1 MTLKLFLVVLI
12 FISAAY
18 GSRCQSPILL
28 PSVQGQKQCT
38 FNHHCRNVNCIVS
51 SEGHNLTLGMKLK
64 KCHEP
69 PSVTV
74 TLKQAQDNG
83 NLNWSH
89 SLKDGD
95 KIKVPTSGKSFTG
108 GLPVTES
115 AIYVQVGLKKV
126 NGSHINYKVS
136 LVGHVTI
143 YDTTSPL
150 KVLLLQGQMPMWKR
164 KDCPRKYVST
174 IATQTEVLFSTP
186 SPTKQFQVTEPLS
199 GWEGHHENAESTCPV
214 VNFVD
219 GTRCAVSNKCTKI
232 RCRLPYNPDSSRTV
246 LIIDVNEC
254 SNPMTAT
261 VTANSPSQQW
271 SHTFEGG
278 QEAKAPVPQGSDT
291 NVFIHVELKKEA
303 NGDIHFKM
311 ISKTSAK
318 DQSNNA
324 TLLETRLPQLSK
336 CAEAKGHPK
345 SRASWLHR
353 KPATVKILAIVVPL
367 VCLMLV
373 GLGVSLWY
381 FITRGML
388 RCPMHFSRR
397 GGRSRV
403 PMQRLVNAEI

>member
-1 MTLKLFLVVLI
+1 
-12 FISAAY
+12 
-18 GSRCQSPILL
+18 
-28 PSVQGQKQCT
+28 
-38 FNHHCRNVNCIVS
+38 
-51 SEGHNLTLGMKLK
+51 MKLK
-64 KCHEP
+64 KCHVP
-69 PSVTV
+69 PTVTV
-74 TLKQAQDNG
+74 ALKQAQGDS

-95 KIKVPTSGKSFTG
+95 KIEVPTSGESFSG

-115 AIYVQVGLKKV
+115 AIYVQVGLQKI
-126 NGSHINYKVS
+126 NGSHINYTVS
-136 LVGHVTI
+136 LVGHMTI
-143 YDTTSPL
+143 YDKRSPV

-164 KDCPRKYVST
+164 EDCARKYEVST
-174 IATQTEVLFSTP
+174 ISTQTEVLFSTP
-186 SPTKQFQVTEPLS
+186 SPTKKFQVTEPSS
-199 GWEGHHENAESTCPV
+199 GLEGHHENAESTCPV
-214 VNFVD
+214 VKFVD

-232 RCRLPYNPDSSRTV
+232 RCRPSYNPDSSRTV

-261 VTANSPSQQW
+261 VTASSPSQQW

-303 NGDIHFKM
+303 N
-311 ISKTSAK
+311 
-318 DQSNNA
+318 
-324 TLLETRLPQLSK
+324 
-336 CAEAKGHPK
+336 AEAKGHPK

-353 KPATVKILAIVVPL
+353 KPATAVKILAIVVPV
-367 VCLMLV
+367 VCLILV

-403 PMQRLVNAEI
+403 PMQPLVNAEI

>member
-1 MTLKLFLVVLI
+1 
-12 FISAAY
+12 
-18 GSRCQSPILL
+18 
-28 PSVQGQKQCT
+28 
-38 FNHHCRNVNCIVS
+38 VS

-64 KCHEP
+64 KCHVP
-69 PSVTV
+69 PTVTV
-74 TLKQAQDNG
+74 ALKQAQDDS

-95 KIKVPTSGKSFTG
+95 KIKVPTSGKSFSG

-115 AIYVQVGLKKV
+115 AIYVQVGLQKI
-126 NGSHINYKVS
+126 NGSHINYTVS
-136 LVGHVTI
+136 LVGHMTI
-143 YDTTSPL
+143 YDKRSPV

-164 KDCPRKYVST
+164 EDCARKYEVST
-174 IATQTEVLFSTP
+174 ISTQTEVLFSTP
-186 SPTKQFQVTEPLS
+186 SPTKKFQVTEPSS
-199 GWEGHHENAESTCPV
+199 GLEGHHENAESTCPV
-214 VNFVD
+214 VKFVD

-232 RCRLPYNPDSSRTV
+232 RCRPSYNPDSSRTV

-261 VTANSPSQQW
+261 VTASSPSQQW

-311 ISKTSAK
+311 MSKTSVK
-318 DQSNNA
+318 SQSNNA

-353 KPATVKILAIVVPL
+353 KPATAVKILAIVVPV
-367 VCLMLV
+367 VCLILV

-403 PMQRLVNAEI
+403 PMQPLVNAEI

>member
-1 MTLKLFLVVLI
+1 MTLKLFLVVLT

-18 GSRCQSPILL
+18 GSRCLSPILP

-51 SEGHNLTLGMKLK
+51 SEGHNLTLGVKLK
-64 KCHEP
+64 KCHVP
-69 PSVTV
+69 PTVTV
-74 TLKQAQDNG
+74 ALKQAQDDG

-95 KIKVPTSGKSFTG
+95 KIKVPTSGESFSG

-115 AIYVQVGLKKV
+115 AIYVQVGLKKI
-126 NGSHINYKVS
+126 NGSHINYTVS
-136 LVGHVTI
+136 LVGHMTI
-143 YDTTSPL
+143 YDKRSPV

-164 KDCPRKYVST
+164 KDCARKYEVST
-174 IATQTEVLFSTP
+174 ISTQT
-186 SPTKQFQVTEPLS
+186 S

-214 VNFVD
+214 VKFVD

-232 RCRLPYNPDSSRTV
+232 RCRPPYNPDSSRTV

-261 VTANSPSQQW
+261 VTLSSPSQQW

-291 NVFIHVELKKEA
+291 IVFIHVELKKEA
-303 NGDIHFKM
+303 SGDIHFKM
-311 ISKTSAK
+311 IENISAK
-318 DQSNNA
+318 GKSNNA

-353 KPATVKILAIVVPL
+353 KPATAKILAIVVPV
-367 VCLMLV
+367 VCLILV
-373 GLGVSLWY
+373 GLGVSSWY

-403 PMQRLVNAEI
+403 PMQPLVNEEI